1 VARTQ
6 AAVGSGAVVTGAA
19 GGLGSAIAAALVA
32 RGHRVWVADLDG
44 EAAERVAARLGDGA
58 VGYHL
63 DVTDA
68 AASVALVREVDTSVG
83 LGVWVNNAGLLP
95 TGPSWLHAD
104 GVIAT
109 AFAVN
114 THGTINGT
122 EAALQVMRR
131 TGRGHVVNIV
141 SLAGLVAAPGE
152 TVYSATKH
160 AALAYSVGTGLDL
173 RRHGTKGV
181 HVSAICPDG
190 IWTPMLYDKL
200 DDPEAA
206 LSWSGTLLAPEQ
218 VADVVVDVLR
228 RPRPVV
234 SVPRWRG
241 GLVRVSA
248 AFPRLARTLEP
259 LIFAEARRRQRAFA
273 KRHRGAQR
281 GGQLGGQR

>member
-1 VARTQ
+1 M
-6 AAVGSGAVVTGAA
+6 VTGAA
-19 GGLGSAIAAALVA
+19 GGLGSAIAAALAA
-32 RGHRVWVADLDG
+32 RGHQVWVADLDAA
-44 EAAERVAARLGDGA
+44 AAERVASELGGGA
-58 VGYHL
+58 AACHL

-68 AASVALVREVDTSVG
+68 DACRALAREVDAAAG

-104 GVIAT
+104 GVIET

-114 THGTINGT
+114 TAGTINGT
-122 EAALQVMRR
+122 EAALAVMRG

-160 AALAYSVGTGLDL
+160 AALAYTVGTGIDL
-173 RRHGTKGV
+173 RRFGAKRV
-181 HVSAICPDG
+181 HVSAVCPDG
-190 IWTPMLYDKL
+190 IWTPMLADKL

-241 GLVRVSA
+241 GLVRVLA
-248 AFPRLARTLEP
+248 AFPRVARTLQP
-259 LIFAEARRRQRAFA
+259 VISADARRRQRAFA
-273 KRHRGAQR
+273 ARQR
-281 GGQLGGQR
+281 RATGVQDR